1 MADSLR
7 LIEDLVPLIATPAE
21 KAVETLRQIFGAPTS
36 TKDSKAAWP
45 KAGVALLPGLNA
57 GTSTIAIY
65 CDASD
70 GFQPFKGTLAE
81 SQPLP
86 EDRRDVREALGEPT
100 AGRTNPRLSL
110 NRLLGMAGVSK
121 PQAEWDRYDNPDRVI
136 HFEYD
141 ASRRVKRITLTS
153 APVVTD

>member
-7 LIEDLVPLIATPAE
+7 LIEDLVPLIATPPNE
-21 KAVETLRQIFGAPTS
+21 AVETLKRIFGAPTS
-36 TKDSKAAWP
+36 RGAQALWP
-45 KAGVALLPGLNA
+45 KAGVALMPGVAA
-57 GTSTIAIY
+57 GTNTIAIY

-86 EDRRDVREALGEPT
+86 EDRKDVRESLGEPT

-110 NRLLGMAGVSK
+110 NRLLGMAGVSR
-121 PQAEWDRYDNPDRVI
+121 PQPEWDRYDNADRVI

-153 APVVTD
+153 LPAVSDG